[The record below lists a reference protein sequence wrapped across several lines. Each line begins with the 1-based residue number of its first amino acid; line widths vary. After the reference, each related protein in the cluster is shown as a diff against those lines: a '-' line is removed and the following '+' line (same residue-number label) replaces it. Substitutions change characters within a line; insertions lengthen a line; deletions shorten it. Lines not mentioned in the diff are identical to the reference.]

1 MSEDNG
7 KLNVED
13 PMKGSVI
20 ITIIQ
25 SPEKPIRI
33 ESNAATEGDL
43 LSMLFKASVAACLE
57 SLIFE
62 EDDEEI

>member
-33 ESNAATEGDL
+33 ESNAATEPLSGCVFGVFDL
-43 LSMLFKASVAACLE
+43 
-57 SLIFE
+57 
-62 EDDEEI
+62 